1 MMVRKERLMINVKRA
16 IELERK
22 DGVLGQKGV
31 QLCRKVG
38 EDLVKSGV

>member
-1 MMVRKERLMINVKRA
+1 MINVKRA

-22 DGVLGQKGV
+22 DGVSGQKRV
-31 QLCRKVG
+31 QLYGQVG